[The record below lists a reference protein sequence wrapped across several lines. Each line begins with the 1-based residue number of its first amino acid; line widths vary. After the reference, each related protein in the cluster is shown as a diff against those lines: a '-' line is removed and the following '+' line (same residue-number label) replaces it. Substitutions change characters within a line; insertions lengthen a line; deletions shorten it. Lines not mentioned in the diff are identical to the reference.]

1 MTYIS
6 LYRIYKEVIIF
17 FGKIPVVSV
26 ENFIK
31 KAKKYQHKYLRHI
44 NVRNTGEDTSG
55 DPGMDDSEHDDRKPQ
70 HQERKA
76 SGEVLP
82 VKADND
88 DSDNGQGERQ
98 AILGPSRPKGGL
110 TVPSK
115 SGPSRAKLR
124 SQPSMYKKE
133 KKYIDP
139 IVMGREVFQ

>member
-17 FGKIPVVSV
+17 FGKIPVPSV

-44 NVRNTGEDTSG
+44 IVKNTGEDTSG
-55 DPGMDDSEHDDRKPQ
+55 DPGMDDSDHHDRKPQ
-70 HQERKA
+70 HQETKA
-76 SGEVLP
+76 SGVVLV
-82 VKADND
+82 VKADSD

-98 AILGPSRPKGGL
+98 AILAPRRPKSGL

-115 SGPSRAKLR
+115 SGPSQANLR
-124 SQPSMYKKE
+124 SQPSMSKKE

-139 IVMGREVFQ
+139 IIMGREVFQ

>member
-6 LYRIYKEVIIF
+6 LYKIYKEVIIF

-44 NVRNTGEDTSG
+44 IVRDTGEDTPE
-55 DPGMDDSEHDDRKPQ
+55 DPGMDDSDDDDRKPQ
-70 HQERKA
+70 HQERKGG
-76 SGEVLP
+76 GEVLI
-82 VKADND
+82 VKLDSD

-98 AILGPSRPKGGL
+98 AILAPSRPKGGL
-110 TVPSK
+110 TVSGKP
-115 SGPSRAKLR
+115 GPSRGKPR
-124 SQPSMYKKE
+124 SQPSMSKKE